1 MESEYKPP
9 KEAEHSPG
17 NGHGKSRIDWGE
29 EGERPENPA
38 AAVARGIPL
47 FLAEIKSYAGYYL
60 SAKVDGYK
68 ATAKKIVGYAVLGAV
83 AAIIGAGVL
92 LSAAFMLI
100 AGLANALG
108 ALLGHHMWAGQLI
121 VGAVILGGAFATVWF
136 MLKRFT
142 ESSRKQTER
151 KYEGKRIQQRVDF
164 GRDVH
169 ERAAADAAH

>member
-9 KEAEHSPG
+9 KEGPSSPG

-29 EGERPENPA
+29 GETPESPA

-47 FLAEIKSYAGYYL
+47 FIAEIKSYAGYFL
-60 SAKVDGYK
+60 SAKVDGFK
-68 ATAKKIVGYAVLGAV
+68 ATAKKIVGFAVLGIV
-83 AAIIGAGVL
+83 AATVGIGVL
-92 LSAAFMLI
+92 LAAAFMLV

-108 ALLGHHMWAGQLI
+108 ALLGHHIWAGQLI
-121 VGAVILGGAFATVWF
+121 VAVLILGGTFAAVWIG
-136 MLKRFT
+136 LKKFT

-151 KYEGKRIQQRVDF
+151 KYEGKRIQQRVEF

-169 ERAAADAAH
+169 ERADQAH

>member
-9 KEAEHSPG
+9 KDAEHSPG

-108 ALLGHHMWAGQLI
+108 ALLHHQWAGQLI
-121 VGAVILGGAFATVWF
+121 VGVVILGATLGTVWF

-169 ERAAADAAH
+169 ERAEDAAAH